1 MQELKDAFFSLQLVP
16 HSQPLFSFEWNYPDH
31 GFNGQL
37 TWTRLSQGYENSATI
52 FSEVL
57 HKDLDEYRW
66 SHPQINLLQF
76 VYDLLIVAVDEKI
89 CHMETTTMLKE
100 LDQMGYPKHRFAR
113 EGWYILGTYSRGST
127 HVIPGLERDNSFFLI
142 FLFIKENKLSFF
154 RFTY

>member
-1 MQELKDAFFSLQLVP
+1 MLDLKDAFFSLQLVP
-16 HSQPLFSFEWNYPDH
+16 DSQPLFSLKWNYQDH

-37 TWTRLSQGYENSATI
+37 TWTRLSQGYENSPTI

-100 LDQMGYPKHRFAR
+100 LDQMGYHKAQIHKR
-113 EGWYILGTYSRGST
+113 GWYILGTYSRGGMY
-127 HVIPGLERDNSFFLI
+127 VILGLERDNSFF
-142 FLFIKENKLSFF
+142 
-154 RFTY
+154 